1 MLDSPVTLRSEV
13 GRGSVFAITV
23 PRADADAVPQPAA
36 APAPSF
42 TATSLEGCFILC
54 VDNEAGV
61 REAMLTLLGGWSSD
75 VAAVD
80 SLEAARQAAAQ
91 MGRGPDIILADLHLG
106 DGMEDR
112 VDGQDGLEVIARL
125 RQDWGRAIPAVLIT
139 ADRAQDLRR
148 RCQTAG
154 VDLLH
159 KPVRPAA
166 LRALISQRWRP
177 AAKLDATGD

>member
-1 MLDSPVTLRSEV
+1 
-13 GRGSVFAITV
+13 
-23 PRADADAVPQPAA
+23 
-36 APAPSF
+36 
-42 TATSLEGCFILC
+42 LEGCFLLC

-61 REAMLTLLGGWSSD
+61 REAMQTLMQGWGCD

-80 SLEAARQAAAQ
+80 SLDNARLAAAQ
-91 MGRGPDIILADLHLG
+91 RGRGPDMILADLHLG

-112 VDGQDGLEVIARL
+112 PDGQDGLEVIARL
-125 RQDWGRAIPAVLIT
+125 RQDWGRPIPAVLIT

-148 RCQTAG
+148 RCQAANI
-154 VDLLH
+154 DLLH

-177 AAKLDATGD
+177 PLDPTTKLDATGD